1 MKHIIL
7 FLISFIAGALFVYY
21 LFISYEN
28 RNNYCEMTLDQAV
41 NKYIYNIGDEI
52 KKKYIM
58 TDNGVVSFFKVTPEL
73 IKKLNKDFIILK
85 DENPILPLVYRYNL
99 LVIKN
104 GKVLS
109 QFNFFTCRLEPPML

>member
-41 NKYIYNIGDEI
+41 NKYIYNIGDES

-85 DENPILPLVYRYNL
+85 HENPILPLVYRYNL
-99 LVIKN
+99 LVIKH